1 VYPLS
6 PSIWPYSCFNHR
18 VLRIT
23 IQTSSPVVLLKL
35 EGSVKGPWV
44 DELRKTW
51 LTSAKM
57 AGGEP
62 VSIDLGAVSFIDAR
76 GRDLLLQMQREGIAL
91 KGASGFLREVLED
104 RNRNAEPL
112 LENRSSK

>member
-1 VYPLS
+1 
-6 PSIWPYSCFNHR
+6 

-23 IQTSSPVVLLKL
+23 IQRTSDVVMLKL

-44 DELRKTW
+44 DELRKARV
-51 LTSAKM
+51 TSAKM
-57 AGGEP
+57 AGEQP

-76 GRDLLLQMQREGIAL
+76 GRDLLLRMQREGVAL
-91 KGASGFLREVLED
+91 KGASGFLRQVLEGT
-104 RNRNAEPL
+104 NTNAEPF

>member
-1 VYPLS
+1 
-6 PSIWPYSCFNHR
+6 

-23 IQTSSPVVLLKL
+23 IQRTPEVALMKL

-44 DELRKTW
+44 DELRKAW
-51 LTSAKM
+51 LASAKM

-62 VSIDLGAVSFIDAR
+62 MSIDLGAVSFIDAR
-76 GRDLLLQMQREGIAL
+76 GRNLLLRMQREGVAL
-91 KGASGFLREVLED
+91 KGASGFLRQVLEE
-104 RNRNAEPL
+104 RTTNSEFF